1 MEAKDFEL
9 QYMQLPNGERLVS
22 WHRHD
27 YKTFE
32 AGSDFYMIDG
42 GQVDYIRYS
51 QPEDWD
57 GLRKERLEDCFN
69 WVREEFTWTKRY
81 DKDMNLL
88 EKPVTAKLK
97 DLALD
102 HLLALV
108 KYKEGSYMEHLFQM
122 EINYRVENADKE

>member
-1 MEAKDFEL
+1 MENKFNL
-9 QYMQLPNGERLVS
+9 QYLLLPNGERLVS

-42 GQVDYIRYS
+42 GQTDYVRYS

-57 GLRKERLEDCFN
+57 GLRSEPIEDCID

-88 EKPVTAKLK
+88 PEPVTSKLK
-97 DLALD
+97 DLTHG
-102 HLLALV
+102 HLCALV
-108 KYKEGSYMEHLFQM
+108 DYKKGTFMEQIFKAELAFRQKM
-122 EINYRVENADKE
+122 TL